1 MAEYT
6 VFVGNVRRRS
16 MAHAQPRRAHSLPCH
31 GAQIPYDVTE
41 EQLAGAFVRSAQ
53 QSSHQLQ
60 ERFRAAGDVIRFRLQ
75 MDGSTGKT
83 KGFGFCD
90 YATAEGAQTA
100 LRTLNGIEVN
110 GRMLR
115 VDSAERDQPKM
126 KQARDIEAAL
136 AQMTVGEVYDI
147 LVEFKA
153 WLKRDAEAARVL
165 LVQRPVL
172 AQALLKMQTCMG
184 NMTGAPPADA
194 LFAPYLNQPAAP
206 AGSSAASA
214 AAAAPVQP
222 DAETYALLN
231 QALAMTEEQISAY
244 PPQQQELFRQIRY
257 SAMQRR

>member
-1 MAEYT
+1 
-6 VFVGNVRRRS
+6 
-16 MAHAQPRRAHSLPCH
+16 
-31 GAQIPYDVTE
+31 
-41 EQLAGAFVRSAQ
+41 
-53 QSSHQLQ
+53 
-60 ERFRAAGDVIRFRLQ
+60 

-194 LFAPYLNQPAAP
+194 LFAPYLSQPAAP
-206 AGSSAASA
+206 APATAS
-214 AAAAPVQP
+214 PVQP